1 MCRSRRIGSMSSV
14 RICRSMN
21 EQGEASVRTMTTNHA
36 YSALT
41 PARCWASGA
50 GAACS
55 TAGNDIGASV
65 VDHDDVVARGY
76 GRAEGHHG
84 AILPDLGPQHVPR
97 IYGRADARAEFLE
110 SPR

>member
-1 MCRSRRIGSMSSV
+1 
-14 RICRSMN
+14 
-21 EQGEASVRTMTTNHA
+21 MTTNHA

-110 SPR
+110 SPRVVAARGAQNRAGSKAVRAHAV